1 MFLVATELRSQKGV
15 GEKLRDKRRRGCSLV
30 LRGCVHH
37 PGDMESWLV
46 LAFCILSVAALG
58 KVRERC
64 ELAAAVKHLGPNNF
78 QGRSLGLCKS
88 RGHMGWEFPFNKL
101 FPSSVGHLP
110 AVAVLLEW
118 GRRIKGPPPYHVH
131 SLYGNLSLFSV
142 SESWILQTNS
152 CWWCSGGR
160 TPRAKHM
167 CNIPCSGELSFYRWC
182 CDGLPSHIPVANR
195 LAQVGYT
202 SIFKIQSRTTFKPTL
217 PPFRREICRAVL
229 CTWEEKASLQQE
241 PHSPFCPS

>member
-1 MFLVATELRSQKGV
+1 
-15 GEKLRDKRRRGCSLV
+15 
-30 LRGCVHH
+30 
-37 PGDMESWLV
+37 MESWLV

-88 RGHMGWEFPFNKL
+88 RGHMGEQVFVQREAPREHAWPQEQ
-101 FPSSVGHLP
+101 
-110 AVAVLLEW
+110 
-118 GRRIKGPPPYHVH
+118 
-131 SLYGNLSLFSV
+131 
-142 SESWILQTNS
+142 ESWILQTNS

-167 CNIPCSGELSFYRWC
+167 CNITCSGELSFYRWC

-195 LAQVGYT
+195 LAQSKEVSIEALYELEVTLT
-202 SIFKIQSRTTFKPTL
+202 SGNLVFP
-217 PPFRREICRAVL
+217 
-229 CTWEEKASLQQE
+229 
-241 PHSPFCPS
+241 

>member
-101 FPSSVGHLP
+101 LSRYLCSEKLHGSMLGH
-110 AVAVLLEW
+110 
-118 GRRIKGPPPYHVH
+118 RSK
-131 SLYGNLSLFSV
+131 GNLSLFSV

-241 PHSPFCPS
+241 PRSPFCPS